1 MSTRPP
7 RLAESLM
14 RRLSWPEDRESLLDN
29 LAEEYGERAA
39 ARGPK
44 RAGWWYRFQAAKSAL
59 PLIGFETYWRTV
71 MFSHYLKTAFRHHRK
86 QRNYFLIN
94 LAGLAIGLAACLFI
108 MLWVQ
113 DEVGFDAC
121 HNRLD
126 DIYFVVQYRPD
137 DPGRTGPSLPAPL
150 IPELK
155 ATRPEIERAARYLD
169 ARRRLFSVGD
179 KTAYESSGGFA
190 DPELFDI
197 FSFSS
202 LASDPKT
209 ALKDPNTIVLTQS
222 LARRYFGAADPV
234 GKTVKLENR
243 YVFTVGAVLEDIPGN
258 STVRFDYLLP
268 FENFGRFDGVEL
280 DNWGRYEGYLG
291 FVTLNR
297 NVRPDSF
304 SDKIRDELRRHEDP
318 AHKPTFLKL
327 HPLKGIRLRGFNH
340 DGTKTSV
347 WMFSAI
353 AALVLLIACINFVNL
368 TTAQAVKRAA
378 EIGLRKVVGASKTV
392 IRRQIYTELAVVVT
406 AAFFV
411 AIGLVA
417 AFLPKLNALSG
428 KTIAFS
434 PAGKTGLVVIVLGLA
449 VFTAAV
455 SGLYPA
461 FCLSSLRPSRAMK
474 PSASTGSSRSPFRK
488 SLVVVQFAI
497 SVVLIISTF
506 VFSLQMR
513 YIKRKELGFDKAH
526 LMYLELSENLKTRF
540 DGVKQELLRNPEI
553 RGVTTSV
560 SLPANAL
567 NLAGGLDWEGRPA
580 DVEGQLNFV
589 SVDKDYFQTVGIE
602 FVEGGTFQSTARN
615 QRLDEFIVNEKA
627 VEAMKV
633 GNPMG
638 RSFKM
643 WDRPPGRVI
652 GIVKNVHNAPLY
664 QDIRPAFY
672 VQFPAFYNYLILNVK
687 SERLP
692 QTIDFIRDVYEK
704 VNPEY
709 PFEVHF
715 LDEAIDRYYQ
725 SEAQRGSLITAFT
738 GLALFISCLG
748 LFGLSLFLTEQR
760 TREIGIRKTLGATAS
775 HLVGLMLKDFL
786 WLVALANLVA
796 WPAAYYV
803 MKTWLQ
809 KFAYRISLGPSI
821 FLISGLTVMAVAL
834 ATAGFR
840 AVKSALANPVH
851 ALRQV

>member
-1 MSTRPP
+1 
-7 RLAESLM
+7 
-14 RRLSWPEDRESLLDN
+14 
-29 LAEEYGERAA
+29 
-39 ARGPK
+39 
-44 RAGWWYRFQAAKSAL
+44 
-59 PLIGFETYWRTV
+59 
-71 MFSHYLKTAFRHHRK
+71 
-86 QRNYFLIN
+86 
-94 LAGLAIGLAACLFI
+94 
-108 MLWVQ
+108 
-113 DEVGFDAC
+113 
-121 HNRLD
+121 
-126 DIYFVVQYRPD
+126 
-137 DPGRTGPSLPAPL
+137 
-150 IPELK
+150 
-155 ATRPEIERAARYLD
+155 
-169 ARRRLFSVGD
+169 
-179 KTAYESSGGFA
+179 
-190 DPELFDI
+190 
-197 FSFSS
+197 
-202 LASDPKT
+202 
-209 ALKDPNTIVLTQS
+209 
-222 LARRYFGAADPV
+222 
-234 GKTVKLENR
+234 
-243 YVFTVGAVLEDIPGN
+243 
-258 STVRFDYLLP
+258 
-268 FENFGRFDGVEL
+268 
-280 DNWGRYEGYLG
+280 
-291 FVTLNR
+291 
-297 NVRPDSF
+297 
-304 SDKIRDELRRHEDP
+304 
-318 AHKPTFLKL
+318 
-327 HPLKGIRLRGFNH
+327 
-340 DGTKTSV
+340 
-347 WMFSAI
+347 
-353 AALVLLIACINFVNL
+353 
-368 TTAQAVKRAA
+368 
-378 EIGLRKVVGASKTV
+378 
-392 IRRQIYTELAVVVT
+392 
-406 AAFFV
+406 
-411 AIGLVA
+411 
-417 AFLPKLNALSG
+417 
-428 KTIAFS
+428 
-434 PAGKTGLVVIVLGLA
+434 
-449 VFTAAV
+449 
-455 SGLYPA
+455 
-461 FCLSSLRPSRAMK
+461 
-474 PSASTGSSRSPFRK
+474 
-488 SLVVVQFAI
+488 
-497 SVVLIISTF
+497 
-506 VFSLQMR
+506 
-513 YIKRKELGFDKAH
+513 
-526 LMYLELSENLKTRF
+526 
-540 DGVKQELLRNPEI
+540 

-692 QTIDFIRDVYEK
+692 QTIDFIRGVYEK